1 MSILKQSKAERRK
14 KNADEPIGCMTLFG
28 LVWMLI
34 VLGIDG
40 FFVYSAYRMM
50 DARERYLKA
59 PGVVLQSYVESHSD
73 SDGTTY
79 SPFVEYEYEVGGRTY
94 RGDRDSMF
102 SFSSSSRSTAR
113 EVVDRYPEG
122 KRVEVYYDPDDHAES
137 VLDLSDRSVPYFI
150 ILFLT
155 PFHCIGLGLMS
166 GGVVNLRRWIK
177 HKEDRPVAPYIVRG
191 DRQAMVLRDA
201 HWAGYA
207 VFFMVTGVCSFVAI
221 FAIGIVTGFSL
232 GRDAALMA
240 VSACVG
246 AGILVPT
253 LMRLRRAGK
262 HDTLRIDWQAVRFSR
277 APDSI
282 NIDIGDIKTIR
293 LTVQSTNTTVNK
305 RPWYKHTVSGVDAE
319 GAEHKLLVAKGF
331 REKGE
336 SVRDWFAE
344 RFEAAAEEGD
354 LPEEPSPS
362 MSVSEVEIN
371 RTNS

>member
-1 MSILKQSKAERRK
+1 MSHTKSKSKRGSGTTS
-14 KNADEPIGCMTLFG
+14 PVGCLSLFG
-28 LVWMLI
+28 LIWMLI

-40 FFVYSAYRMM
+40 FLLHSGYKML
-50 DARERYLKA
+50 DARERYLSV
-59 PGVVLQSYVESHSD
+59 PGVVVQSRVDEQTD

-79 SPFVEYEYEVGGRTY
+79 TPFVEYEYEVGGQTY

-102 SFSSSSRSTAR
+102 NFSSSSRSNAR
-113 EVVDRYPEG
+113 DVVDRYPAG
-122 KRVEVYYDPDDHAES
+122 KRVEVFYDPDDYTES
-137 VLDLSDRSVPYFI
+137 VLDLSDRSVPYFM

-155 PFHCIGLGLMS
+155 PFHCIGLGLLS
-166 GGVVNLRRWIK
+166 GGVVNTRRWIR
-177 HKEDRPVAPYIVRG
+177 HKEDRPVAPYIARS
-191 DRQAMVLRDA
+191 DRQIMVLRDA
-201 HWAGYA
+201 HVSGSA
-207 VFFMVTGVCSFVAI
+207 VFFVVTGACSFVAI
-221 FAIGIVTGFSL
+221 FAVGFMTGFSL
-232 GRDAALMA
+232 GRDAALMT

-253 LMRLRRAGK
+253 ILRIRKAGK

-293 LTVQSTNTTVNK
+293 LTVESTNTRVNK
-305 RPWYKHTVSGVDAE
+305 RPWYKHTISGVDAA
-319 GAEHKLLVAKGF
+319 GTEHKLLVAKGY
-331 REKGE
+331 REKGG

-354 LPEEPSPS
+354 LPEDPSPS

>member
-1 MSILKQSKAERRK
+1 MSIFNKNKAGLRK
-14 KNADEPIGCMTLFG
+14 KNADEPIGCLSLFG

-34 VLGIDG
+34 VLSIDG

-50 DARERYLKA
+50 DARERYLRA

-79 SPFVEYEYEVGGRTY
+79 SPFVEYEYEVGGQTY

-102 SFSSSSRSTAR
+102 NFSSSSRSNAR
-113 EVVDRYPEG
+113 DVVDRYPAG
-122 KRVEVYYDPDDHAES
+122 KRVEVFYDPDDYTES

-155 PFHCIGLGLMS
+155 PFHCIGLGLLS
-166 GGVVNLRRWIK
+166 SGVVNTRRWLR
-177 HKEDRPVAPYIVRG
+177 HKEDRPVAPYIARS
-191 DRQAMVLRDA
+191 DRQTMVLRDA
-201 HWAGYA
+201 HLSGSA
-207 VFFMVTGVCSFVAI
+207 VFFMVTGTCSFVAI

-232 GRDAALMA
+232 GRDAALMT

-253 LMRLRRAGK
+253 ILRSRRAGK

-282 NIDIGDIKTIR
+282 NIDIGDVKTIR
-293 LTVQSTNTTVNK
+293 LTAQSTNTTVNK
-305 RPWYKHTVSGVDAE
+305 RPWYKHTISGVDA
-319 GAEHKLLVAKGF
+319 GGTEHKLLVAKGY

-336 SVRDWFAE
+336 SVRDWFVE

>member
-1 MSILKQSKAERRK
+1 MSILKKNTAERRK
-14 KNADEPIGCMTLFG
+14 KNADEPIGCLSLFG

-40 FFVYSAYRMM
+40 FFVHSAYRMM
-50 DARERYLKA
+50 DARERYQQA
-59 PGVVLQSYVESHSD
+59 PGVVLRSYVESHSD

-79 SPFVEYEYEVGGRTY
+79 SPFVEYEYEVDGRTH
-94 RGDRDSMF
+94 RGNRDSMF
-102 SFSSSSRSTAR
+102 QFSSSSRGTAS

-122 KRVEVYYDPDDHAES
+122 KRVEVFYDPDDHAES

-155 PFHCIGLGLMS
+155 PFHCIGLGFMS

-177 HKEDRPVAPYIVRG
+177 HKEDRPVAQYIVRG
-191 DRQAMVLRDA
+191 DRQSMVLRDA
-201 HWAGYA
+201 HWAGYG

-221 FAIGIVTGFSL
+221 FAIGIVSGFSL
-232 GRDAALMA
+232 SRDAALMA
-240 VSACVG
+240 VGGCVG

-253 LMRLRRAGK
+253 LMRLKRAGK
-262 HDTLRIDWQAVRFSR
+262 HDTLRIDWQAVRFTR
-277 APDSI
+277 EPESI

-305 RPWYKHTVSGVDAE
+305 RPWYKHTVSGVDAQ
-319 GAEHKLLVAKGF
+319 GGEHKLLVAKGF